1 MPVNIQEACRMP
13 TKIGPQKNVPLPH
26 NNKNIK
32 FTEQRKKLKATM
44 EKRENNI

>member
-32 FTEQRKKLKATM
+32 YTEQRKKIKSYKGK
-44 EKRENNI
+44 KRK